1 MFVYLPMQECFLF
14 IFIFLFIS
22 GHAMW
27 LLGSSQLGIEPG
39 APAVAAP
46 SPNHWTTRE
55 FPLLTFIPGFG

>member
-1 MFVYLPMQECFLF
+1 
-14 IFIFLFIS
+14 
-22 GHAMW
+22 MW